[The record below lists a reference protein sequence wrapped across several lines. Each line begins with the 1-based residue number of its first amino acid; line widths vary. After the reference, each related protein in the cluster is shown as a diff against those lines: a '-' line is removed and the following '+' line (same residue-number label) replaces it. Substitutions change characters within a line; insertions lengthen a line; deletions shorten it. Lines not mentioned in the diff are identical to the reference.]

1 MLITKEEWY
10 EITTPYDDGCVFKN
24 KITNQIYKTWNDRET
39 NMKLPE
45 LLKAKQQKQQFNQQT
60 KQQPKGPVMA
70 QKPIKKVTG
79 RGR

>member
-1 MLITKEEWY
+1 M
-10 EITTPYDDGCVFKN
+10 
-24 KITNQIYKTWNDRET
+24 

>member
-1 MLITKEEWY
+1 MDLK
-10 EITTPYDDGCVFKN
+10 
-24 KITNQIYKTWNDRET
+24 
-39 NMKLPE
+39 E

-60 KQQPKGPVMA
+60 KQKVPGFA